1 MFDNILGQK
10 KVKQVLKE
18 QMKNNKIA
26 HAYIFMGQDGVG
38 SRLMAQ
44 EFAKTINCTVNDFM
58 TTDVGACGKCVSC
71 HKISKGVNPDLHFI
85 DFIKQAELQDEDI
98 EKQKVLKIETLR
110 YMQKEIATKIHESKW
125 KVFVVDPAEKMNVA
139 AANSLLKT
147 LEEPPENTVIILIAK
162 HKETIPKTIVSRSQ
176 VLFFSPLEQKE
187 ISSWLMLNKSLNFD
201 CASEIANISEGSLS
215 NAIKLLEENQKESL
229 SLWQKLKTEN
239 LTIVNILE
247 ISKEAAKDGA
257 LECVDSMIA
266 QAKKD
271 FRVLPRETLKSL
283 DLLNKCRVLILK
295 NVNTQ
300 IVLDNLFL
308 DLHYLNKKSSS

>member
-18 QMKNNKIA
+18 QIKNNKIA
-26 HAYIFMGQDGVG
+26 HAYIFMGQDAVG

-71 HKISKGVNPDLHFI
+71 QKISKGINPDLHFI

-147 LEEPPENTVIILIAK
+147 LEEPPENTAIILIAK

-201 CASEIANISEGSLS
+201 CASEIANLSEGSLS
-215 NAIKLLEENQKESL
+215 NAIKLLEENQKESS

-271 FRVLPRETLKSL
+271 FRVLPQETLKSL
-283 DLLNKCRVLILK
+283 DLLNKYRVLILK
-295 NVNTQ
+295 NVNAQ

-308 DLHYLNKKSSS
+308 DLYDLNKKSSS